1 MSPQEYIRKIAHHY
15 TDSDSIRRIL
25 EFSSIDALQI
35 DLDGKPLN
43 IWHEALKE
51 AHRQGHLDELIAS
64 AASEYPSLQ
73 LENEKIQQLKEFLS
87 KNGNGNGT
95 IISDGRGMLKWAL
108 GGIGLF
114 GIVGA
119 ACFFGLICSNDI
131 IIVLH
136 KQGNRHIHPVASLG
150 MLKLKDSGNDN
161 NFISKPI
168 GQSGLV
174 KIEDPPKWL
183 RKEKVIMDLQGLDND
198 SVTYSVSSRVYSLT
212 KNDTIWVEVSAVPK
226 GPKLPTY
233 EFIRLKYGPKDFD
246 FLSSKSSLQLKKYMI
261 FEIDNRPDLFADRHV
276 LRYLGDELENEKIL
290 SSVNWTENRNL
301 QLEYKIVPIAIEKNM
316 TITFDDINLRNAII
330 FFGKELGKV
339 EEISRRGSRIILPKL
354 VGTYPLQI
362 FYKDSVATFKI
373 TSGYSDVSKFIS
385 REDFRRNSQK
395 IKRVVR

>member
-1 MSPQEYIRKIAHHY
+1 MAHHY

-51 AHRQGHLDELIAS
+51 AHRQGHLDELIIS

-73 LENEKIQQLKEFLS
+73 LENEKILQLKVFLS
-87 KNGNGNGT
+87 KSYNGNGT
-95 IISDGRGMLKWAL
+95 IIPGGTGMLKWAL

-136 KQGNRHIHPVASLG
+136 KQGKRNVHPLASIGL
-150 MLKLKDSGNDN
+150 LKLKDSANDDH
-161 NFISKPI
+161 FISKPI
-168 GQSGLV
+168 GQSGVV

-183 RKEKVIMDLQGLDND
+183 LKEKVIMDLQGLDND
-198 SVTYSVSSRVYSLT
+198 SVTYSVSSRLYSLT
-212 KNDTIWVEVSAVPK
+212 KKDTIWVEVSAVPK

-233 EFIRLKYGPKDFD
+233 EFIRLKYGHREFD

-261 FEIDNRPDLFADRHV
+261 FEIDKKTDLFADKHV
-276 LRYLGDELENEKIL
+276 LRYQGDELENEKIL
-290 SSVNWTENRNL
+290 SSVHWTENRNL

-316 TITFDDINLRNAII
+316 TITFDDVNLRNAIV
-330 FFGKELGKV
+330 FFGRELGKV
-339 EEISRRGSRIILPKL
+339 DEISRRGSRIILPKL

-362 FYKDSVATFKI
+362 FYKDSVATFKV
-373 TSGYSDVSKFIS
+373 TTGYSDVSKFIS
-385 REDFRRNSQK
+385 REDFKRNSQK
-395 IKRVVR
+395 IKKVVK